1 MGNEKRALGRCGC
14 GLMIHATAG
23 FQRPLVCEDS
33 WFESKRL
40 IRSGDVEKYSLIEPT
55 QNSDPENELPLFVC
69 ENQIQTTQS
78 LRKSLGVVAVVH
90 TV

>member
-33 WFESKRL
+33 WFESERL

-55 QNSDPENELPLFVC
+55 QNSDPENELPLFVVVYG
-69 ENQIQTTQS
+69 QITQS
-78 LRKSLGVVAVVH
+78 LRKSLGVVIDVRC
-90 TV
+90 T